1 MNRPILFLRHY
12 AASDGRLHSQAQ
24 AENMVL
30 AIEAYESRWVT
41 LDFSGIKELN
51 WEFAS
56 EFIRLAG
63 MLLPEGIWLVPRNYN
78 YCANKLIGS
87 LISPLKLLREQAW
100 RDSYEWLWGETRG
113 AHDGGDCTSELNPPS
128 LFPVI
133 GRH

>member
-1 MNRPILFLRHY
+1 MNRPILFLRYY
-12 AASDGRLHSQAQ
+12 ADSDGRLHSQVQ
-24 AENMVL
+24 AETVIL

-41 LDFSGIKELN
+41 LDYSGIKELN

-56 EFIRLAG
+56 EFIRFAE
-63 MLLPEGIWLVPRNYN
+63 MMLPEGKWLAPRNYN

-113 AHDGGDCTSELNPPS
+113 AQHEGE
-128 LFPVI
+128 
-133 GRH
+133 